1 MSHLNII
8 KKKKG
13 LEVNNY
19 KINLVNRKQFTSIY
33 SMQFKY
39 PTRVFILFSCSKKML
54 HVKKKYWSF
63 GILFYGYIYKIINAL
78 LGYSF

>member
-1 MSHLNII
+1 
-8 KKKKG
+8 
-13 LEVNNY
+13 
-19 KINLVNRKQFTSIY
+19 
-33 SMQFKY
+33 MQFKY